1 MTSVA
6 GTFTLALDPTTHFGF
21 SEDGSHA
28 DYELALSPRSE
39 DIRAMM
45 GSNDFPY
52 DLNTAGVMNQKQ
64 NMTKAQSL
72 TGFEQCASA
81 FPANPHG
88 DAEIY
93 NSPYHIETTIP
104 WETDCMMY
112 TSLPQRMVRYTSP
125 LGSCGGDQST
135 SDSSMSEYSW
145 NSPKLYPSVND
156 VFDSPITE
164 KCQFLDGIDNAL
176 SRSLSGSQFGSE
188 CSVSPKDVQHYP
200 DPVPTQSPTFEDLM
214 LSNKPPRSI
223 PAFMSQSF
231 PLQNL
236 DSRLGQDEIVFGDH
250 LQTGNNE
257 IVDPALGEVY
267 LDRQNSLSEMT
278 SAGFS
283 GLTHKRVKYN
293 EIKADSSVSIPSPP
307 LSPSGSESGVRKNRA
322 KPKQRQSPV
331 SKRTTRRTP
340 PKSSSFSIPRNRQSA
355 ADRIFTC
362 VFAPYGCTSSFASK
376 NEWKRH
382 VLSQHLQLG
391 FYRCDQCLNRPT
403 L

>member
-176 SRSLSGSQFGSE
+176 SRSLSG
-188 CSVSPKDVQHYP
+188 
-200 DPVPTQSPTFEDLM
+200 
-214 LSNKPPRSI
+214 RS
-223 PAFMSQSF
+223 
-231 PLQNL
+231 L
-236 DSRLGQDEIVFGDH
+236 E
-250 LQTGNNE
+250 
-257 IVDPALGEVY
+257 
-267 LDRQNSLSEMT
+267 
-278 SAGFS
+278 
-283 GLTHKRVKYN
+283 
-293 EIKADSSVSIPSPP
+293 
-307 LSPSGSESGVRKNRA
+307 
-322 KPKQRQSPV
+322 
-331 SKRTTRRTP
+331 
-340 PKSSSFSIPRNRQSA
+340 
-355 ADRIFTC
+355 
-362 VFAPYGCTSSFASK
+362 AS
-376 NEWKRH
+376 
-382 VLSQHLQLG
+382 VLSHLKMYNIIRILSLPKALLLKTS
-391 FYRCDQCLNRPT
+391 CCLTNRPDLSLPSCHNPFHYKT
-403 L
+403 WTHVSGKMRLSSGIIYKLGTTK